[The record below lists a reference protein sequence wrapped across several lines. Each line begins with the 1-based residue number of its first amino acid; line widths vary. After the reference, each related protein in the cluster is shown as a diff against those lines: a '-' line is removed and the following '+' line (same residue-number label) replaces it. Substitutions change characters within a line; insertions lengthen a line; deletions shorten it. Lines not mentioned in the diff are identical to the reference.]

1 MCDNVSPSLIIITE
15 SAGGGACLL
24 SPTSTSVNELNINNC
39 ALVGTHFC
47 RAIVLL
53 SVVMSPLHLQ
63 TRACVDSFIKACQ

>member
-15 SAGGGACLL
+15 SAGGAACLL
-24 SPTSTSVNELNINNC
+24 SPTSTSVNELNIDNC
-39 ALVGTHFC
+39 ALVGTHFR

-63 TRACVDSFIKACQ
+63 TRASNDSFVKA